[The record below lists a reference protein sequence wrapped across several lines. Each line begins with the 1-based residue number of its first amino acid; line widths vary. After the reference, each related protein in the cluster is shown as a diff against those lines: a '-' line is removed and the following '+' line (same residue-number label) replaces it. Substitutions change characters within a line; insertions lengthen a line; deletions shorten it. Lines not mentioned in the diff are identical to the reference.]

1 MHNLYVD
8 GGARSN
14 TYAACAWIITNED
27 NSVLHS
33 NSCYIGAKSNNESEY
48 MALTFGLISA
58 IAGGITSLTVYQD
71 SELVSRQMTGQYQV
85 KAPHLKPLHDT
96 AMHLSKK
103 FDTIVFKSVPREHP
117 MVTIAD
123 GMCDQVLA
131 LYMK

>member
-1 MHNLYVD
+1 MHNLYCD
-8 GGARSN
+8 GGSRSN

-33 NSCYIGAKSNNESEY
+33 NSTYLGACSNNVAEY
-48 MALTFGLISA
+48 SGLIFGLISA

-117 MVTIAD
+117 IISQCD
-123 GMCDQVLA
+123 SLCDQVLA